1 MSEAGFPC
9 NQPVMLVGPAG
20 AVEAITLCPAQGA
33 VAATAVILHPHP
45 LHGGTLHNK
54 VVHTLARGFADCGVA
69 SVRFNFRGV
78 GASEGSFAHGDGET
92 ADALT
97 VIDWVRAMRPG
108 DAVWLA
114 GFSFGAYVALR
125 AGALAPV
132 AGLVTVAPAVHL
144 YDFAT
149 LDLPDCP
156 WLLVQGEA
164 DEVVAVETVRGWVGG
179 LARPPVTRFLPGV
192 GHFFHQRL
200 PELRDCLREF
210 VAPRLPTG
218 QRPAG

>member
-1 MSEAGFPC
+1 MSGSTFPC
-9 NQPVMLVGPAG
+9 NEPLTLPGPAG
-20 AVEAITLCPAQGA
+20 VLEAVTICPAGA
-33 VAATAVILHPHP
+33 PVAATAVILHPHP

-54 VVHTLARGFADCGVA
+54 VVHTLARGFADLGVA

-78 GASEGSFAHGDGET
+78 GASAGQFAHGDGET
-92 ADALT
+92 DDALA
-97 VIDWVRAMRPG
+97 VIDWVRATRPH

-125 AGALAPV
+125 AASTAGV

-144 YDFAT
+144 YDFSK
-149 LDLPDCP
+149 LMPPSCP

-164 DEVVAVETVRGWVGG
+164 DEVVPVEYVRSWIAT
-179 LARPPVTRFLPGV
+179 LARPPVTQYLPGV

-200 PELRDCLREF
+200 QDLRDALRQF
-210 VAPRLPTG
+210 APLHLPHRSPG
-218 QRPAG
+218 